1 MSEQITKE
9 QLFGGIAAPSEP
21 HMACVLLLDI
31 SSSMK
36 GAPIQSL
43 NEAIA
48 KFKQQ
53 VCQDPLARKR
63 VEVAIVTFE
72 THVEIVSDFMPI
84 DQMPAITLEPG
95 GQTHMAEAI
104 QVAIDLVKK
113 RTREYQGVGVPC
125 FKPWIFMITDG
136 VSMSTP
142 EAMQEAAARIHE
154 EESKGRN
161 GRLKFWALGVDD
173 YDKEELFKLTD
184 RVIELQQH
192 EFTGIFDWLVD
203 SMSAISKS
211 QVGDRIELDNLPE
224 GAGMAADIEE
234 RDVSEW

>member
-84 DQMPAITLEPG
+84 DQMPTITL
-95 GQTHMAEAI
+95 
-104 QVAIDLVKK
+104 K

-136 VSMSTP
+136 VSMSTK
-142 EAMQEAAARIHE
+142 EAMQEAAARIHD
-154 EESKGRN
+154 EESKGSN

-173 YDKEELFKLTD
+173 YDKEELFQLTD
-184 RVIELQQH
+184 RVIELKQH

>member
-1 MSEQITKE
+1 MSEQITRE

-31 SSSMK
+31 SSSME

-84 DQMPAITLEPG
+84 DQMPTINLQAG

-136 VSMSTP
+136 VSMSSA
-142 EAMQEAAARIHE
+142 EAMEAAAARIHE
-154 EESKGRN
+154 EENKGTN

-173 YDKEELFKLTD
+173 YDKDELFRLTN

-211 QVGDRIELDNLPE
+211 QVGEKIQLESLPE
-224 GAGMAADIEE
+224 DAGKAANVDSK
-234 RDVSEW
+234 DVSDW

>member
-1 MSEQITKE
+1 MSEQITRE

-21 HMACVLLLDI
+21 HMACVLLLDV
-31 SSSMK
+31 SSSME
-36 GAPIQSL
+36 GLPIQSL
-43 NEAIA
+43 NDAIA

-72 THVEIVSDFMPI
+72 THVKIVSDFMPI
-84 DQMPAITLEPG
+84 DQMPVITLEAG

-113 RTREYQGVGVPC
+113 RTKEYQGVGVPC

-136 VSMSTP
+136 VSMSSP
-142 EAMQEAAARIHE
+142 EAMAAAAARIQE
-154 EESKGRN
+154 EENKGSN

-173 YDKEELFKLTD
+173 YDKDELFRLTN
-184 RVIELQQH
+184 RVIELEQH

-211 QVGDRIELDNLPE
+211 QVGEKIQLENLPT
-224 GAGMAADIEE
+224 GAVQAADMQTQN
-234 RDVSEW
+234 VNNW

>member
-72 THVEIVSDFMPI
+72 T
-84 DQMPAITLEPG
+84 PAITLEPG

-154 EESKGRN
+154 EESKGSN

-173 YDKEELFKLTD
+173 YDKEEIFKLTD

-211 QVGDRIELDNLPE
+211 QVGDRIELDHLPE